1 MYVAKRHKQTRI
13 FFGRV
18 TNKGPERFTSKVIF
32 LVSVV
37 FIVMKPDIQI
47 HDDRK
52 ITENKILKY
61 PHQMCLI
68 NIINLK
74 IENVALAQYRVT
86 LFLNIR
92 VCEHV
97 TSSPR

>member
-1 MYVAKRHKQTRI
+1 MSQRIRQQVVA
-13 FFGRV
+13 
-18 TNKGPERFTSKVIF
+18 
-32 LVSVV
+32 VV
-37 FIVMKPDIQI
+37 FIILLQI
-47 HDDRK
+47 RDDRK